1 MLWKRWCLHL
11 PHLRYVIM
19 VVKVDDAGAF
29 KSGAC
34 VIVQDRRSWNI
45 FSFFKS
51 LVSTNWHLICYLLFV
66 VGSTHYFVC
75 TGAIGTVN
83 EFDLF
88 DLFAF
93 FTHISISCFVL
104 PPFHADK
111 VDVLP
116 QPFVS
121 YHQMVDSIECTRL
134 HPTTNS
140 FSDDS
145 SYQCVYRYVC
155 HCGNQI
161 VCACTVVPPQ
171 ANCKVNLNPMAIKK
185 GTCCS
190 SAMQSS
196 FATNTLIRTSMSCF
210 QKNMIDILVLL
221 CLCCVGEYTM
231 ESGGV
236 ERMEN

>member
-1 MLWKRWCLHL
+1 MMPVHSK
-11 PHLRYVIM
+11 
-19 VVKVDDAGAF
+19 VVRVWLYRTVGHE
-29 KSGAC
+29 
-34 VIVQDRRSWNI
+34 I
-45 FSFFKS
+45 FLVFIS

-66 VGSTHYFVC
+66 VGSTHYFVWQVQLVPWMNS
-75 TGAIGTVN
+75 TSST
-83 EFDLF
+83 FLPF
-88 DLFAF
+88 SHTSSL
-93 FTHISISCFVL
+93 SCFVL